1 MLIFFPIRAQI
12 KLHKWPVLTILISIV
27 CLAIYYAQARNE
39 NRIVK
44 SAGDYCVYQ
53 ASSSEREAWGQLGR
67 RAPTEI
73 CSDTLAYIHTS
84 PRPELLFQD
93 MQTWLNRQLNSPAE
107 AARTATELRTSYYR
121 FATGAP
127 SYLTGRLWM
136 ERPSWNVLR
145 MLSSAFAH
153 GSWDHVVFNLIFFFA
168 FGATIEL
175 LLGPVLFLAVVLLLS
190 LGIGVVDTLAHLG
203 QEVTVSLGLS
213 GVVTGMLALFIYF
226 VPRAK
231 IRFFFWFL
239 LSVGFVGVPG
249 WFVGMWYIGGDLLR
263 HLGGAQSHTN
273 YIAHLS
279 GAAIGF
285 LLGMTLFRGKRH
297 WAQELVEDKEDL
309 TQDQGFFRKLNFY
322 TATPGVVGLSVAG
335 FIVAIVL
342 IARFVTAFWLQ
353 LLLAAPAL
361 AAFWQIYRM
370 RRAQR
375 PDRDRFEEASAR
387 LARGE
392 VQAAVRELE
401 PLAARGHARAML
413 TLGSLY
419 ESGRGVLKD
428 LAKAVHWYEQAAKR
442 NNPEAQYRVGLMH
455 AEGRGLRKDRAQMLD
470 WWQRAARTGHAQA
483 AMSLGHA
490 TENTAGTREERELA
504 REEAAKWYYQAGKL
518 FLKTRQI
525 EDARM
530 AMLAIRGLK
539 ADHPLAKQLEAEVAG
554 TVAPAGIAKS

>member
-1 MLIFFPIRAQI
+1 MLIFLPIRAQI
-12 KLHKWPVLTILISIV
+12 KLHKWPVLTVLISLA
-27 CLAIYYAQARNE
+27 CLAIYYAQTRNE
-39 NRIVK
+39 DRIVQ
-44 SAGDYCVYQ
+44 SAESYCTEQ
-53 ASSSEREAWGQLGR
+53 ASSSEREAWGQLGHG
-67 RAPTEI
+67 APTDV
-73 CSDTLAYIHTS
+73 CANALVYLHTS
-84 PRPELLFQD
+84 PRPESQFKN
-93 MQTWLNRQLNSPAE
+93 MEAWLARQLDNPAE
-107 AARTATELRTSYYR
+107 AARVTTELRTSYYR
-121 FATGAP
+121 FASGAP

-153 GSWDHVVFNLIFFFA
+153 GSWSHVIFNLIFFFA
-168 FGATIEL
+168 FGATVEL
-175 LLGPVLFLAVVLLLS
+175 LLGPVLFLAVVLILA
-190 LGIGVVDTLAHLG
+190 LGIGVTDTLVHLG

-213 GVVTGMLALFIYF
+213 GVVTGMLALFVYF

-249 WFVGMWYIGGDLLR
+249 WFVGLWYIGGNILDQLSD
-263 HLGGAQSHTN
+263 APSQVN

-285 LLGMTLFRGKRH
+285 LLGITLFRRKRH

-322 TATPGVVGLSVAG
+322 TATPGIVGLLVLGFVVA
-335 FIVAIVL
+335 VVL
-342 IARFVTAFWLQ
+342 IARFVTSFWLQ
-353 LLLAAPAL
+353 LLLATPAL
-361 AAFWQIYRM
+361 VAFWQIYRM

-375 PDRDRFEEASAR
+375 PDRDRFAEASAR

-392 VQAAVRELE
+392 VQGAVRDLE
-401 PLAARGHARAML
+401 ALAARGHARAML

-428 LAKAVHWYEQAAKR
+428 LPKAVHWYEHAAQR

-455 AEGRGLRKDRAQMLD
+455 AEGRGLRKDVTKMRA
-470 WWQRAARTGHAQA
+470 WWQRAAQAGHAPA
-483 AMSLGHA
+483 AMSLAHSY
-490 TENTAGTREERELA
+490 ENTAGTRDERELA
-504 REEAAKWYYQAGKL
+504 REEAAKWYYHAGKL
-518 FLKTRQI
+518 FLKSRQV

-539 ADHPLAKQLEAEVAG
+539 AEHPLARQLEAEVAG
-554 TVAPAGIAKS
+554 TPAPAGITKG